1 VGAELLTDAA
11 ATAETEMRR
20 DRRLEPVVS
29 ALRSHAEAL
38 RENAV

>member
-1 VGAELLTDAA
+1 
-11 ATAETEMRR
+11 MRR